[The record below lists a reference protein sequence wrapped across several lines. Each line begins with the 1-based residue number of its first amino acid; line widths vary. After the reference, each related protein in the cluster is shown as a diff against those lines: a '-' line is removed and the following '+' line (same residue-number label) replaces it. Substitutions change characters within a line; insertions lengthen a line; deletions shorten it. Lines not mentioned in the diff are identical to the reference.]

1 MSMTNCRPIH
11 TRDALLKARASW
23 RLCLRLALLTFL
35 LLPFS
40 APATNQFG
48 TPKGD
53 EGTRIFKA
61 TEHPNY
67 TGRFHLLGWET
78 TLVGSMQDQSPWDHL
93 DYAGKRLQ
101 AVPGIIEIYVNEKT
115 NTGRVLAEF
124 QEGDDRYRIMFDR
137 FLASQPFQ
145 DGGIATRVYEHGD
158 SGNGDPL
165 YPKTWL
171 YLAGWGRAD
180 LFKNGEI
187 LYKDY
192 SAHFMVMERSRDPET
207 HDVRY
212 PMKKDLPGGETDP
225 AGMEI
230 DLWVRSK
237 EQNPKNFPPFETFVH
252 LFWEEVTWR

>member
-1 MSMTNCRPIH
+1 MSLKKYSAGVPTLGV
-11 TRDALLKARASW
+11 LLM
-23 RLCLRLALLTFL
+23 LALSI
-35 LLPFS
+35 S
-40 APATNQFG
+40 AQADQQQFG

-67 TGRFHLLGWET
+67 TGQFRLKGQQSV
-78 TLVGSMQDQSPWDHL
+78 LVGSMQDRPPWDHL
-93 DYAGKRLQ
+93 DYAGKRLTPVQ
-101 AVPGIIEIYVNEKT
+101 GTIEIDVNERA
-115 NTGRVLAEF
+115 NTGLVTAEF
-124 QEGDDRYRIMFDR
+124 VEGGNRYRIVFER
-137 FLASQPFQ
+137 FAESRPFQ

-171 YLAGWGRAD
+171 YLAGWGTGTV
-180 LFKNGEI
+180 FKNDEV

-192 SAHFMVMERSRDPET
+192 SAHFMVMERSRDQKT
-207 HDVRY
+207 HEVRY
-212 PMKKDLPGGETDP
+212 PMKRTLPGGETDP

-237 EQNPKNFPPFETFVH
+237 EANKANFPPYETFVH
-252 LFWEEVTWR
+252 LYWDEVTWR